1 MEAGHSGHRILSQ
14 LMPDKR
20 GNRKVT
26 TTKTSAKTKS
36 IAFPMVRERR
46 SRASSSLTW
55 AGTER
60 RARGERARTHAEAR
74 AERRGNVAEEVAAAG
89 TVAFGAE
96 GGGTV
101 GAEPVAASIA

>member
-1 MEAGHSGHRILSQ
+1 MEAGHSVHRILSQ

-55 AGTER
+55 ARTER
-60 RARGERARTHAEAR
+60 RPRGGRHGGVGEGAGQ
-74 AERRGNVAEEVAAAG
+74 RRGGRAHGRGRSTGSLAEHL
-89 TVAFGAE
+89 
-96 GGGTV
+96 GGG
-101 GAEPVAASIA
+101 